1 MWNKKDLEDKLK
13 YLNEL
18 SRNTK
23 DENSRYYI
31 FKDREMIIEMIE
43 LLKGRKLTIYNNPI
57 LYKQKLALNKERKN
71 YKDIEVITFDN
82 IKEDLRFCFSLC
94 KNIVLHSTNII
105 NNGNRKIA
113 KDEQECINN
122 IVSFTDKLSD
132 EELKKE
138 IFAILEKKD
147 HILFNDYFEQ
157 IKIGQAYN
165 LSTFRE
171 SYIASCY
178 SMPELLLHEIIHS
191 IDMKR
196 NGHFIN
202 CYPLSQEVPSY
213 AMQIYC
219 SIKENNINALNGIVN
234 ISLAAILCSHNLD
247 IRNFSLDQ
255 IKKLDFNNISN
266 KGIDVMNY
274 LLVVKNYL
282 IALIVARKILDN
294 EEKGLTEYKEILD
307 TRFPRGEIPDYS
319 RWGIT
324 NDDIIDCSKNLDKYF
339 SKYQK
344 ERGGKSI

>member
-1 MWNKKDLEDKLK
+1 MWNKKDLEAKLK

-23 DENSRYYI
+23 DENIKYYI
-31 FKDREMIIEMIE
+31 FKDREILIGMIE
-43 LLKGRKLTIYNNPI
+43 LLKGRNLTIYNNPM
-57 LYKQKLALNKERKN
+57 LYKQKLSLNKERKN
-71 YKDIEVITFDN
+71 YKDIEVITFDS

-113 KDEQECINN
+113 KDEQECINDV
-122 IVSFTDKLSD
+122 ISFTEKLSD

-138 IFAILEKKD
+138 IFSILEKKD
-147 HILFNDYFEQ
+147 HILFNDYFEEM
-157 IKIGQAYN
+157 KLGQTYN

-178 SMPELLLHEIIHS
+178 SMPELLLHEIIHA

-196 NGHFIN
+196 NGHFMN

-213 AMQIYC
+213 AMQICY
-219 SIKENNINALNGIVN
+219 SIKENNINALSGIVN

-247 IRNFSLDQ
+247 IRNFSLAQ
-255 IKKLDFNNISN
+255 IKKLEFDNISN

-282 IALIVARKILDN
+282 IALIIANKILDN
-294 EEKGLTEYKEILD
+294 EEEGLKEYKEILD
-307 TRFPRGEIPDYS
+307 TRFPKGAMPDYS

-324 NDDIIDCSKNLDKYF
+324 NNDIIDCSKNLDKYF
-339 SKYQK
+339 SRYQK
-344 ERGGKSI
+344 ERGGKSK